1 MDMSGSNYLNLLPM
15 LIFLIKII
23 ELQYTVCK
31 SYLGLLYI
39 KAAFKNKI
47 ISMKAKFSPQILI
60 KIKIKG
66 KLFEPIIYVN
76 ICHKNNL
83 IIVLLTKCILGT
95 SNSTLLSLN
104 RTLTVTTYMSWPLK
118 KRVVRG
124 TAYTILLILW
134 ILSDSYFK
142 SFLTVCFT
150 KKCSSIIRGLHCTVR
165 NCNWLLLSLLF
176 DRKIQPT
183 KTLNMLFLYVGFIV
197 LKKFP

>member
-1 MDMSGSNYLNLLPM
+1 MSGSNYLNLLPM

-60 KIKIKG
+60 KIKG

-104 RTLTVTTYMSWPLK
+104 RTLTTYELAAQKESCP
-118 KRVVRG
+118 
-124 TAYTILLILW
+124 
-134 ILSDSYFK
+134 
-142 SFLTVCFT
+142 
-150 KKCSSIIRGLHCTVR
+150 R
-165 NCNWLLLSLLF
+165 NCLYNFTNIVNIIKEMFF
-176 DRKIQPT
+176 DYQRI
-183 KTLNMLFLYVGFIV
+183 TLYCAEL
-197 LKKFP
+197 

>member
-104 RTLTVTTYMSWPLK
+104 RTLTTYMSWPLK

-124 TAYTILLILW
+124 TAYTI
-134 ILSDSYFK
+134 
-142 SFLTVCFT
+142 V
-150 KKCSSIIRGLHCTVR
+150 
-165 NCNWLLLSLLF
+165 WLLFFQKCGVS
-176 DRKIQPT
+176 
-183 KTLNMLFLYVGFIV
+183 V
-197 LKKFP
+197 

>member
-104 RTLTVTTYMSWPLK
+104 RTLTTYELAAQKESCPRNCL
-118 KRVVRG
+118 
-124 TAYTILLILW
+124 YN
-134 ILSDSYFK
+134 
-142 SFLTVCFT
+142 FT
-150 KKCSSIIRGLHCTVR
+150 NIVNIIR
-165 NCNWLLLSLLF
+165 S
-176 DRKIQPT
+176 KS
-183 KTLNMLFLYVGFIV
+183 
-197 LKKFP
+197 